1 MSFFRFPHA
10 FAYVIV
16 VYALPFVI
24 TWILTLATSYLSR
37 KMLKNMRE
45 MRRRSF
51 RSEKSLD
58 KVDRD
63 LVRTV
68 VVVLSVFTITLLP
81 IIGIGIA
88 VVMAPSGVCNN
99 QATITAFFL
108 ATYFLICGRFLNV
121 IVYNIMNKEFRT
133 ACSRFLSNLCGF
145 ICCVDPFHTRFSK
158 NGSSKKKSSQLLYS
172 SKSRSLSKS
181 HSKETEVTNGRT
193 ASGSIS
199 TSTDNRSTSVSA
211 PINSAISVNAN
222 DENASI
228 PIYNNSA
235 FAVDEY
241 QEKDEYQQIK

>member
-1 MSFFRFPHA
+1 MCFFRFPHA
-10 FAYVIV
+10 FTYVIV

-37 KMLKNMRE
+37 KMLKNMRDA
-45 MRRRSF
+45 RKRSIG
-51 RSEKSLD
+51 SEKSLD

-88 VVMAPSGVCNN
+88 VVIAPSGVCNN
-99 QATITAFFL
+99 QATITAFFM

-121 IVYNIMNKEFRT
+121 IVYNVMNKEFRT

-145 ICCVDPFHTRFSK
+145 ICCVDPFETSFSK
-158 NGSSKKKSSQLLYS
+158 NGFSSKKSSELDS
-172 SKSRSLSKS
+172 SKSRSPSKS

-193 ASGSIS
+193 ARRSIL
-199 TSTDNRSTSVSA
+199 TSTDTRSISVSA
-211 PINSAISVNAN
+211 PINSVLSVNAD
-222 DENASI
+222 DENTSI

-235 FAVDEY
+235 FTVDEY